1 MKARFLGVQEFTSAD
16 GELYYKVF
24 FAVEPEKKVNR
35 FENDKGQEMIVRYH
49 GEKVQEIKTDRSG
62 FAALS
67 QIEGG
72 QLVQFDLT
80 PNPSKPS
87 QNIITGATVL

>member
-16 GELYYKVF
+16 GEQFFKVF
-24 FAVEPEKKVNR
+24 FSAKPEKQVNR
-35 FENDKGQEMIVRYH
+35 FTNDKGQEMCVRYH
-49 GEKVQEIKTDRSG
+49 GEKINEIKTDRDG
-62 FAALS
+62 FISLCN
-67 QIEGG
+67 IEGG
-72 QLVQFDLT
+72 SLVQFDLT